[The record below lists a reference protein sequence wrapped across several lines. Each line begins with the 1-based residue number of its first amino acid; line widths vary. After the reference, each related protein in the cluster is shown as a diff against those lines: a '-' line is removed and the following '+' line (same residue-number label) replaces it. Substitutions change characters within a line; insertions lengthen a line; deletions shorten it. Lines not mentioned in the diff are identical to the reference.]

1 MAASTASQL
10 SGNRSMLSVLTRNTG
25 EQTVPVRDELKI
37 CKKKKE
43 KTNIG
48 VAGVADSCN
57 MWLRLSPPILLLSLN
72 LHPPPLPH
80 VRNSAKCPSYAI
92 LVLILLKKRFNSR
105 IFLRFKIMIVLSQLS
120 TLTNQQKPL
129 NGGIVSWY
137 IGAFS

>member
-10 SGNRSMLSVLTRNTG
+10 SGNRSMLSVLKRNTG

-57 MWLRLSPPILLLSLN
+57 MWLRLSPPILLSLN
-72 LHPPPLPH
+72 LHPLPSPFLFSDH
-80 VRNSAKCPSYAI
+80 ICI
-92 LVLILLKKRFNSR
+92 LNSR
-105 IFLRFKIMIVLSQLS
+105 FRWHGPGSAS
-120 TLTNQQKPL
+120 YYLTEGLDCQ
-129 NGGIVSWY
+129 
-137 IGAFS
+137 AE